1 MSATEIAKLP
11 LREKFQIM
19 EAIWADLSEQAE
31 RFEIPEDHLH
41 LLDARRARV
50 ASGESTLH
58 DWDSVKHTIGTKR
71 TATES

>member
-1 MSATEIAKLP
+1 MSVTEISKLP
-11 LREKFQIM
+11 LREKLQIM

-31 RFEIPEDHLH
+31 RFEIPPEHLR

-58 DWDSVKHTIGTKR
+58 DWDSVKHNIGR
-71 TATES
+71 R